1 MQNQSE
7 ATLSHRSSPKPFRTT
22 ARIVGVLYRAGMVV
36 GIGGNV
42 LIQSILGGPDHLS
55 TIAANSMLLT
65 LGVVPLLST
74 VATPVRADHLVNH
87 SRRDATPRWQ
97 RCAVINNAS
106 NSTTPPN

>member
-22 ARIVGVLYRAGMVV
+22 ARIVGVL
-36 GIGGNV
+36 
-42 LIQSILGGPDHLS
+42 
-55 TIAANSMLLT
+55 
-65 LGVVPLLST
+65 
-74 VATPVRADHLVNH
+74 
-87 SRRDATPRWQ
+87 TPRWQ